1 MHILD
6 LIMYIVF
13 IIIITKILG
22 EEYTTEL
29 GGILGLVVYL
39 IFTIVYCIL
48 FIWID
53 YNWIDIFRWVYAL
66 GITL

>member
-13 IIIITKILG
+13 IIIIGKILG

-29 GGILGLVVYL
+29 GGVVGLFVFLVFTVLYV
-39 IFTIVYCIL
+39 IFFV
-48 FIWID
+48 WID
-53 YNWIDIFRWVYAL
+53 HNWIDIFRWIYDL
-66 GITL
+66 GVTL

>member
-6 LIMYIVF
+6 LLMFIVF

-22 EEYTTEL
+22 EEYSSE
-29 GGILGLVVYL
+29 LGLVVYL
-39 IFTIVYCIL
+39 IFTAVYCIL